1 MADTLTAGLDLGS
14 VGVKAALVRDGRTV
28 LSTVLTPTG
37 WNPGESGEKA
47 MQRLLDTAGIRPN
60 QVSASVAT
68 GYGRKMYKNAAKYV
82 TEITCHALGA
92 KHLFPEAKAILDIG
106 GQDSKAICLGADGEV
121 RDFLMND
128 KCAAGTGR
136 FLESMAVL
144 LEYEFRDFSDL
155 PRDMDPHPISSMC
168 TVFAESE
175 VIGLLAKGV
184 DKQAIAL
191 GLLDSI
197 ASRAE
202 GMIRRLGGDGPIAF
216 TGGLSKS
223 GNLVSFLEKRLDR
236 KILCGD
242 MSQFAGA
249 IGAALLG
256 HRAEAPEGGNGGA
269 R

>member
-1 MADTLTAGLDLGS
+1 MEALAAGLDIGS
-14 VGVKAALVRDGRTV
+14 VGVKAVLMRERRIISTAL
-28 LSTVLTPTG
+28 LPTG
-37 WNPGESGEKA
+37 WNPGESGENA
-47 MQRLLDTAGIRPN
+47 MCRLLDSAGLHANDATTVI
-60 QVSASVAT
+60 VT
-68 GYGRKMYKNAAKYV
+68 GYGRKTFKNASKRM
-82 TEITCHALGA
+82 TEITCHARGA
-92 KHLFPEAKAILDIG
+92 NYLFPEARAILDIG
-106 GQDSKAICLGADGEV
+106 GQDSKAICLGEDGEV

-144 LEYEFRDFSDL
+144 LEYAFGDFSEL
-155 PRDMDPHPISSMC
+155 PADMEPHPISSMC

-184 DKQAIAL
+184 DKRAIAL

-202 GMIRRLGGDGPIAF
+202 GMMKRVGGNGPVVF
-216 TGGLSKS
+216 TGGLSQS
-223 GNLVSFLEKRLDR
+223 ANLAVFLERRLGR
-236 KILCGD
+236 TVLRNE

-249 IGAALLG
+249 IGAALFGSL
-256 HRAEAPEGGNGGA
+256 PA

>member
-1 MADTLTAGLDLGS
+1 MH
-14 VGVKAALVRDGRTV
+14 
-28 LSTVLTPTG
+28 
-37 WNPGESGEKA
+37 
-47 MQRLLDTAGIRPN
+47 RLLEAAGRSLRDVD
-60 QVSASVAT
+60 VSVVT
-68 GYGRKMYKNAAKYV
+68 GYGRRTFKNADKYV

-92 KHLFPEAKAILDIG
+92 KYLFPDASTILDIG
-106 GQDSKAICLGADGEV
+106 GQDSKAICLGKDGGV
-121 RDFLMND
+121 RDFVMND

-144 LEYEFRDFSDL
+144 LEYRFSDFSEL
-155 PRDMDPHPISSMC
+155 LHGVEPHSISSMC

-184 DKQAIAL
+184 DKRSIAL

-202 GMIRRLGGDGPIAF
+202 GMIRRLGGSGPVAF
-216 TGGLSKS
+216 TGGLAGSTD
-223 GNLVSFLEKRLDR
+223 LIAFLEKRLER
-236 KILCGD
+236 EVLRGE

-256 HRAEAPEGGNGGA
+256 GREVP
-269 R
+269 

>member
-1 MADTLTAGLDLGS
+1 MGLLTVGLDIGS
-14 VGVKAALVRDGRTV
+14 VGVKAVLMEDGRII
-28 LSTVLTPTG
+28 STVLAPTG

-47 MQRLLDTAGIRPN
+47 LRQLLEATETRPEK
-60 QVSASVAT
+60 VTAT
-68 GYGRKMYKNAAKYV
+68 GYGRKAFKGADRYV

-92 KHLFPEAKAILDIG
+92 KYLFPDAGAILDIG
-106 GQDSKAICLGADGEV
+106 GQDSKAICPGGDGEV

-144 LEYEFRDFSDL
+144 LEYDFRDFSEL
-155 PRDMDPHPISSMC
+155 PRDMEPHPISSMC

-175 VIGLLAKGV
+175 VIGLLARGV
-184 DKQAIAL
+184 DKRAIAL

-202 GMIRRLGGDGPIAF
+202 GMIRRLGGSGPVAF

-223 GNLVSFLEKRLDR
+223 GNLVSFLEKRLAR
-236 KILCGD
+236 KVCCSE

-249 IGAALLG
+249 IGAAL
-256 HRAEAPEGGNGGA
+256 PGGRVGSA
-269 R
+269 

>member
-1 MADTLTAGLDLGS
+1 MSSVTGGLDIGS
-14 VGVKAALVRDGRTV
+14 VGVKAVLMEDGLIISTAL
-28 LSTVLTPTG
+28 LPTG
-37 WNPGESGEKA
+37 WSPEESGERA
-47 MQRLLDTAGIRPN
+47 VSRLLAAAGLSAG
-60 QVSASVAT
+60 QVAAFIAT
-68 GYGRKMYKNAAKYV
+68 GYGRKTFKGACRYV

-92 KHLFPEAKAILDIG
+92 KHLFPEATAILDIG
-106 GQDSKAICLGADGEV
+106 GQDSKAISLGGGGEV

-144 LEYEFRDFSDL
+144 LEYGFKDFSEL
-155 PRDMDPHPISSMC
+155 PFDMEPHPISSMC

-184 DKQAIAL
+184 DKRAIAL

-202 GMIRRLGGDGPIAF
+202 GMIKRLGENGPVAF
-216 TGGLSKS
+216 TGGLAGSK
-223 GNLVSFLEKRLDR
+223 NLVSFIEKRLAR
-236 KILCGD
+236 KVLRDD

-256 HRAEAPEGGNGGA
+256 SRDVS
-269 R
+269 